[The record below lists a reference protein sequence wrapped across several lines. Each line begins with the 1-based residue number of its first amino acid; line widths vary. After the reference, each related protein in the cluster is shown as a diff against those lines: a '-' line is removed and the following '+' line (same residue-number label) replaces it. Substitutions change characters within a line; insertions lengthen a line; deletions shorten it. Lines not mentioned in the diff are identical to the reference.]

1 LFSEEGGRNIKA
13 IKGVAAAHQVVAG
26 ALQMPRLAS
35 VSLIALMVAAA
46 PVLAGPAAAT
56 TPPVPAPPSPT
67 PAGPPSTPGPP
78 PVPSPPVVSPAPPE
92 SPVANQPAAQ
102 PAPQPVAPAP
112 VPIELSPTEPYPNGL
127 ADPVNFASA
136 DNDRGGGGF
145 PWGLLGL
152 LGLLGLIPWLRGGP
166 KTIYVERER
175 PGQDPNRTPPQP

>member
-1 LFSEEGGRNIKA
+1 MRRI
-13 IKGVAAAHQVVAG
+13 
-26 ALQMPRLAS
+26 AS
-35 VSLIALMVAAA
+35 VSLIALIIG
-46 PVLAGPAAAT
+46 AGPALAQPTGSSSRPPGTAQPAPPAPTPPGPPATTNPPPIATPPVVT
-56 TPPVPAPPSPT
+56 TPPPET
-67 PAGPPSTPGPP
+67 T
-78 PVPSPPVVSPAPPE
+78 APPE
-92 SPVANQPAAQ
+92 APPVNQ

-112 VPIELSPTEPYPNGL
+112 AQIELSPTEPYPNGL

-175 PGQDPNRTPPQP
+175 AGQDPARPRE

>member
-1 LFSEEGGRNIKA
+1 
-13 IKGVAAAHQVVAG
+13 
-26 ALQMPRLAS
+26 MPRFAS
-35 VSLIALMVAAA
+35 VSLIAMIVAAQ
-46 PVLAGPAAAT
+46 PVLAQPASAT

-67 PAGPPSTPGPP
+67 PAGPPVTT
-78 PVPSPPVVSPAPPE
+78 SPPATPAPPATVAPPE
-92 SPVANQPAAQ
+92 TPLANQPAPQ

-112 VPIELSPTEPYPNGL
+112 APIELSPTEPYPNGL

-136 DNDRGGGGF
+136 DNDRGGEGF